1 MMQVTTLHSESY
13 WASASVTRKRE
24 ALMNAIAVGYA
35 AETGRGWIGRFRNV
49 SRRTLLAIGVA
60 TVALGTAAYGYEWAT
75 VGRFIETTDDAY
87 VGGDVTAIAPH
98 VAGLVSEIAANDNE
112 HVPKGQRLL
121 RLDNRDFPG

>member
-98 VAGLVSEIAANDNE
+98 VAGFVSEIPVRGDE
-112 HVPKGQRLL
+112 DVRKGQTPM
-121 RLDNRDFPG
+121 RLDKRRFPP